1 MARILGTITAVILGL
16 AALCAGLVVMAGSA
30 ITLLEGERLGGVT
43 GWAATKVAGR
53 QVVVGG
59 PVTIDWGTPT
69 VVTAYGISVD
79 NPDWAS
85 HPDLLDIAT
94 LRVGLDPASL
104 LALDP
109 AIPLLD
115 VEQPKAFLERDASGR
130 TTWQG
135 LLGSGGKTS
144 EPGLDLYGLEQV
156 RVVDGSVTYRDAGS
170 GTIPSGQLSELR
182 IEAKD
187 AASPISIQTTAE
199 ASDRSRPN
207 APPLQV
213 SGSAMSLNDLRA
225 EGAVGG
231 DGAPVRFE
239 LAAAES
245 KLTAEGQLV
254 DPSGARRLDLRL
266 TGSGPD
272 AGIFLQY
279 MNMRMAPRPGWRV
292 EAEVSGSHP
301 RWQVGKLTMDLGD
314 TTIQGTADLD
324 LSGQRPTVSADLR
337 ATPLALDQLR
347 EIASGFNTG
356 NASGGQDSDGGSG
369 LPLDMLTRFDG
380 DIRLVAD
387 PIRPSELPVSSLTA
401 EARVT
406 DGTLTVDPLQI
417 SGAGGTVA
425 GRLVVDAAAQPASH
439 SAHADLDDLALDALL
454 DLVGTP
460 VSARG
465 AVGGSLDLR
474 ASGSTTDDILST
486 LAVAADLSM
495 DGRVRNVPLDIGV
508 RIGEDGQP
516 SGGTVPIRIQG
527 TVAQTDLSVNGTA
540 TLDNPPASD
549 LEVRAHGPS
558 LAPIL
563 EIVGV
568 QAGTPGLDHR
578 LEANVHYEG
587 STAEIADLLVVI
599 GASRTTGSGSL
610 DLSGDRPMVRADLSV
625 DRLALDELRGLA
637 PSSPDGSG
645 GESAGDGSGDG
656 GIIPATSLP
665 FDRLKQVDARI
676 SVQVAE
682 FSGIDLPLSGLGAEA
697 TLDKG
702 VLKVEPLAIDFA
714 EGRTRT
720 TATLDANARPP
731 TLQGQVSVERISS
744 DALLTSLGVTEQVQG
759 LVSGSMKL
767 ASAGNTPDALAAG
780 LDGQLRFY
788 ITDGRINTKLV
799 NALAL
804 SFSQVLDLLFSSGDS
819 TPVDCMIGSFDVT
832 DGIVKPE
839 TLIFATPEVAIRGKG
854 RIDLAEETLD
864 LRFTPHPRERQ
875 LFSIAVPIELG
886 GTLSDPTID
895 LGASL
900 GAELARNRACR
911 SALDRVS
918 ENRQTPSSQEDTA
931 AGAP

>member
-1 MARILGTITAVILGL
+1 MARMLGTITAVILGL

-30 ITLLEGERLGGVT
+30 ITFLEGERLAGVA

-53 QVVVGG
+53 EVVVGG
-59 PVTIDWGTPT
+59 PVTIDWGRPT
-69 VVTAYGISVD
+69 VVTAYGISVN
-79 NPDWAS
+79 NPDWAR

-94 LRVGLDPASL
+94 LRIGLDPASL

-115 VEQPKAFLERDASGR
+115 VEQPEAFLERDASGR

-135 LLGSGGKTS
+135 LLGSGGKTF
-144 EPGLDLYGLEQV
+144 EPGLDLYGLNQV
-156 RVVDGSVTYRDAGS
+156 LVVDGTVTYRDAGS
-170 GTIPSGQLSELR
+170 GTIPSGRLSQLR

-187 AASPISIQTTAE
+187 AASPIAIQATAE
-199 ASDRSRPN
+199 ASDPPTPD

-225 EGAVGG
+225 EGAAAGH
-231 DGAPVRFE
+231 GAPVRID
-239 LAAAES
+239 LAAAGS

-254 DPSGARRLDLRL
+254 DPLGTLRLDLRL

-272 AGIFLQY
+272 AGTILQY
-279 MNMRMAPRPGWRV
+279 LNMRMAPLPGWRV
-292 EAEVSGSHP
+292 EAEVSGTHP

-314 TTIQGTADLD
+314 TTVQGTADLD
-324 LSGQRPTVSADLR
+324 LSGQRPSVSANLW

-347 EIASGFNTG
+347 EIAAGLDTG
-356 NASGGQDSDGGSG
+356 NASDGQDPDGGAG

-387 PIRPSELPVSSLTA
+387 PIRSSELPVSSLTA

-406 DGTLTVDPLQI
+406 EGTLTVDPLQL
-417 SGAGGTVA
+417 SGAGGSAT
-425 GRLVVDAAAQPASH
+425 GRLVVNAAAQPASH
-439 SAHADLDDLALDALL
+439 SAHAELDDLALDALL
-454 DLVGTP
+454 DLVGTAVP
-460 VSARG
+460 ARG
-465 AVGGSLDLR
+465 TVGGSLDLR
-474 ASGSTTDDILST
+474 ASGSTIDRILST
-486 LAVAADLSM
+486 LAVAADLAM
-495 DGRVRNVPLDIGV
+495 DGRVRDVPLDLGIHIGK
-508 RIGEDGQP
+508 DDQP
-516 SGGTVPIRIQG
+516 SDGAVPIRIEG
-527 TVAQTDLSVNGTA
+527 TVAETDLSVTGTA

-549 LEVRAHGPS
+549 LQVRAHGAS

-563 EIVGV
+563 EMMGV

-578 LEANVHYEG
+578 LEANVHHEG
-587 STAEIADLLVVI
+587 STARVADLLAVV
-599 GASRTTGSGSL
+599 GASRATGSGSL

-645 GESAGDGSGDG
+645 GESAGDRSGDG
-656 GIIPATSLP
+656 GLIPATSLP
-665 FDRLKQVDARI
+665 FDRLKSVDARL

-682 FSGIDLPLSGLGAEA
+682 FNGTDLPLSGMNMEA

-702 VLKVEPLAIDFA
+702 VLKVQPLAVDFA

-731 TLQGQVSVERISS
+731 ALHGQVSVERISS
-744 DALLTSLGVTEQVQG
+744 DALLTSLGVTQKVQG
-759 LVSGSMKL
+759 LVSGSMTL
-767 ASAGNTPDALAAG
+767 DSAGNSPDALAAG
-780 LDGQLRFY
+780 LDGQVRFY

-804 SFSQVLDLLFSSGDS
+804 SFTQVLDLLFSSDDS
-819 TPVDCMIGSFDVT
+819 TPVDCMIGSFNVT
-832 DGIVKPE
+832 DGIVNPE
-839 TLIFATPEVAIRGKG
+839 TLIFATQEVAIRGKG

-875 LFSIAVPIELG
+875 FFSIAVPIELG

-911 SALDRVS
+911 TALDHVS
-918 ENRQTPSSQEDTA
+918 ENLDIPSAQDDATA
-931 AGAP
+931 GDP